1 VYPCVAYFY
10 CIATAYINHFYLLP
24 PVKSRRS
31 RRSQRS
37 KIVKVKV
44 KAKNTITAECDP
56 FLLALIGVK
65 KNYIVGKSLDHPNP
79 NKTTRI
85 PVIKTKAM
93 NFAI

>member
-1 VYPCVAYFY
+1 
-10 CIATAYINHFYLLP
+10 
-24 PVKSRRS
+24 
-31 RRSQRS
+31 
-37 KIVKVKV
+37 V